1 MIKVPEKIKKAIYEC
16 AEFNE
21 QARFREREIVKWMEE
36 MKITEE
42 TASHPTRNMD
52 DSFIDYCQIT
62 NNPQDFID
70 EVENL

>member
-1 MIKVPEKIKKAIYEC
+1 MIKIPEKIKIAIYEC

-21 QARFREREIVKWMEE
+21 QAKLREREIAKWMKE

-42 TASHPTRNMD
+42 TATHPTRDMD
-52 DSFIDYCQIT
+52 DSFIDYCQMT
-62 NNPQDFID
+62 NNPQSFID

>member
-1 MIKVPEKIKKAIYEC
+1 MKIPENIKKAIYEC

-21 QARFREREIVKWMEE
+21 QAKFREREIIAWMET

-52 DSFIDYCQIT
+52 DSFIDYCQMT
-62 NNPQDFID
+62 NNPQDFIE

>member
-1 MIKVPEKIKKAIYEC
+1 MKIPENIKKAIYEC

-21 QARFREREIVKWMEE
+21 QAKFREREIIAWMET

-52 DSFIDYCQIT
+52 DIFIDYCQMT
-62 NNPQDFID
+62 NNPQDFIE

>member
-1 MIKVPEKIKKAIYEC
+1 MKVPEKIKRAIYEC

-21 QARFREREIVKWMEE
+21 QAKFREREIIKWMET

-52 DSFIDYCQIT
+52 DCFIDCCQMSNI
-62 NNPQDFID
+62 PQKFV
-70 EVENL
+70 EELENL

>member
-21 QARFREREIVKWMEE
+21 QAKFCELKIVKWMET

-42 TASHPTRNMD
+42 TASNPIRNMD
-52 DSFIDYCQIT
+52 DVFIDCCQMNNNPQSFIDEI
-62 NNPQDFID
+62 
-70 EVENL
+70 ENL